1 MVVDGTMSHRGFST
15 VDASPP
21 SRHQTTLQKHGPRPD
36 GDRWW
41 SRWSARIYAVRR

>member
-21 SRHQTTLQKHGPRPD
+21 RRHQTTVHKQGGTLVV
-36 GDRWW
+36 
-41 SRWSARIYAVRR
+41 AVEGADLGC